1 MDVTMASLRISLIN
15 EAKQLAAAAD
25 LVGSDH
31 GYHVP
36 AATIERIHRRLRC
49 VDEPVK
55 VLEWAW
61 RWQRARHDESGWRV
75 DGLAALYL
83 LAALIDLQ
91 SPATRRPAPAAL
103 REPLYHDAPAS
114 DRGPVYNDAPAP
126 DREPL
131 YNGGTTYTLAHID

>member
-25 LVGSDH
+25 LVGSGH

-91 SPATRRPAPAAL
+91 SPATRRPAQVAP
-103 REPLYHDAPAS
+103 REPLYD
-114 DRGPVYNDAPAP
+114 
-126 DREPL
+126 
-131 YNGGTTYTLAHID
+131 GGTTYTLAHID

>member
-25 LVGSDH
+25 LVGSGH

-91 SPATRRPAPAAL
+91 STATRRPAPAA
-103 REPLYHDAPAS
+103 PLYHDAPAP

-131 YNGGTTYTLAHID
+131 YNGGTTYTLAHMD

>member
-1 MDVTMASLRISLIN
+1 MASLRISLIN

-25 LVGSDH
+25 LVGNGH

-83 LAALIDLQ
+83 LAALVDLQ
-91 SPATRRPAPAAL
+91 TTTKRGWHHGDA
-103 REPLYHDAPAS
+103 DAP
-114 DRGPVYNDAPAP
+114 DH
-126 DREPL
+126 EPI
-131 YNGGTTYTLAHID
+131 YNGGATYTLAHID

>member
-25 LVGSDH
+25 LVGSGH

-36 AATIERIHRRLRC
+36 AATIDRIHRRLRC
-49 VDEPVK
+49 VDEPGK

-91 SPATRRPAPAAL
+91 RSTARDSSWQ
-103 REPLYHDAPAS
+103 EDA
-114 DRGPVYNDAPAP
+114 
-126 DREPL
+126 DREPI
-131 YNGGTTYTLAHID
+131 YNGGTTYTLAQAAQLD

>member
-1 MDVTMASLRISLIN
+1 MASLRISLIN

-25 LVGSDH
+25 LVGSGH

-49 VDEPVK
+49 IDEPAK
-55 VLEWAW
+55 ILEWAW

-91 SPATRRPAPAAL
+91 STATRDADRQYSDMDA
-103 REPLYHDAPAS
+103 RDHEPLRTMANVALLD
-114 DRGPVYNDAPAP
+114 
-126 DREPL
+126 
-131 YNGGTTYTLAHID
+131 